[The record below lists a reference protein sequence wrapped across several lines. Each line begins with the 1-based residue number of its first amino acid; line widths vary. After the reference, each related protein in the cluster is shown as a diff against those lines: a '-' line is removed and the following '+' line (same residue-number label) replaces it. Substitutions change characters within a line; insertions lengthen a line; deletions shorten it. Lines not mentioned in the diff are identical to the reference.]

1 MRESSDTSDLPAAG
15 DLPAATGDPAAPRLS
30 VIVVSYN
37 CRDHLRACLDSLAA
51 QRDLLPLQVIVV
63 DNASA
68 DGTPEAV
75 RDGYPWVELIASQE
89 NRGFSWACNRGTERA
104 GGEALLFLNPDT
116 VVPGDALRAACDELA
131 SRPEVGMLG
140 VKLRTAD
147 GTLDHACKRGFP
159 TPASTLW
166 YFLGLARLFPT
177 SPRFAQY
184 TAGHVGE
191 DDIAPVDAVNG
202 AFMLVRREALEQVG
216 GLDEDYWLYMED
228 LDWCC
233 RFWRAGWQVL
243 YWPKVEVTHLK
254 GGSSGQHRS
263 WKVNHAFHRGMWL
276 FYAKHYRASRS
287 PLVTAAVFAGVWAKL
302 GVSAARSLAARR
314 LTPAGRRAG

>member
-1 MRESSDTSDLPAAG
+1 MNSPNH
-15 DLPAATGDPAAPRLS
+15 PRLS

-37 CRDHLRACLDSLAA
+37 CLTHLRACLDSLAG
-51 QRDLLPLQVIVV
+51 QRQALPLEVIVV

-68 DGTPEAV
+68 DGTPAAV
-75 RDGYPWVELIASQE
+75 RADYPWVKVIASPD

-104 GGEALLFLNPDT
+104 TGQYLLYLNPDT
-116 VVPGDALRAACDELA
+116 VARGDALAAAVDELE
-131 SRPEVGMLG
+131 SRGEVGMLG

-159 TPASTLW
+159 TPLSTLY
-166 YFLGLARLFPT
+166 YFLGLARRYPT
-177 SPRFAQY
+177 SPKYAQY

-191 DDIAPVDAVNG
+191 DEISPVDAVNG

-228 LDWCC
+228 LDWCY
-233 RFWRAGWQVL
+233 RFWQAGWQVL

-254 GGSSGQHRS
+254 GGSSGKHRS
-263 WKVNHAFHRGMWL
+263 WKTNHAFHRGMWL
-276 FYAKHYRASRS
+276 FYAKHYRATRS
-287 PLVTAAVFAGVWAKL
+287 PLVTAAVFAGVWGKL
-302 GVSAARSLAARR
+302 AVSAARSAAARAAVAR
-314 LTPAGRRAG
+314 RGAGT

>member
-1 MRESSDTSDLPAAG
+1 VPEPSDSSGQT
-15 DLPAATGDPAAPRLS
+15 APRLS

-37 CRDHLRACLDSLAA
+37 CLTHLRACLDSLAM
-51 QRDLLPLQVIVV
+51 QHELLPLQVIVV

-68 DGTPEAV
+68 DGTPAAV
-75 RDGYPWVELIASQE
+75 RDGYPWVELIASPD
-89 NRGFSWACNRGTERA
+89 NNGFSWACNRGIERA
-104 GGEALLFLNPDT
+104 RGEALLFLNPDT
-116 VVPGDALRAACDELA
+116 VVRGDALRAATDELA

-159 TPASTLW
+159 TPASTLY

-177 SPRFAQY
+177 SRRFAQY

-191 DDIAPVDAVNG
+191 DDIACVDAVNG
-202 AFMLVRREALEQVG
+202 AFMLVRREALDQVG

-228 LDWCC
+228 LDWCY
-233 RFWRAGWQVL
+233 RFWQAGWQVL

-254 GGSSGQHRS
+254 GGSSGKHRS

-276 FYAKHYRASRS
+276 FYSKHYRSRRS
-287 PLVTAAVFAGVWAKL
+287 PLVTAAVFAAVWTKL
-302 GVSAARSLAARR
+302 AVSATRSLLARR
-314 LTPAGRRAG
+314 LRPAGSGGRRAA